1 MKRKLIVATAFVLVI
16 IGCVGYYIHEHIVSR
31 QQLEIENNSRNDYIR
46 QAREQDSLRIARQ
59 QDSLKKAEQLA
70 VAQRDRDE
78 ALRIQTEQEAA
89 ERKRQEE
96 ADRQNEI
103 LAQKKRIQEK
113 EYRDNLV
120 EEIDTVYTH
129 LNKTIRPVN
138 ALGMMLIKQRKSK
151 YQPILKGIVA
161 RVQSDTLWM
170 NIETRNKYRFLSQK
184 YQQYLKEDQIKE
196 RERQIPIEKKIIEL
210 YPKLPQNSSSFKYS
224 TDEDILRIKI
234 QCDNLIKDI
243 KGDTSWMK
251 GEYKQKYNHIFQCIN
266 TWNSSLE
273 KSSDA
278 IKESV
283 KSKEQE
289 IKDKM
294 DKEYWESIQNSAP
307 KFGLG

>member
-1 MKRKLIVATAFVLVI
+1 MKRRLIASAVFVILVI
-16 IGCVGYYIHEHIVSR
+16 VIGCYIHERIVTK
-31 QQLEIENNSRNDYIR
+31 QQSEIENNSRNDYIR
-46 QAREQDSLRIARQ
+46 QAREQDSLRIAHH

-70 VAQRDRDE
+70 IAQRE
-78 ALRIQTEQEAA
+78 KEETLRTLAEQEAV

-151 YQPILKGIVA
+151 YQPVLKGIVA

-224 TDEDILRIKI
+224 TDEDVLRIKI
-234 QCDNLIKDI
+234 QCDNLIKDV
-243 KGDTSWMK
+243 KGDTSWLK
-251 GEYKQKYNHIFQCIN
+251 GEYMQKYNHIFQCIN

-278 IKESV
+278 IKNSV